1 LQKQKK
7 IIVIGATSFSGSNL
21 INLALHKKYHV
32 TGVSRS
38 KEPNNIFLPY
48 KWENNNK
55 LCNADKYKYIY
66 RTINLNNDIN
76 KLIELIDEVRP
87 EFIINFAAQGMV
99 AESWL
104 NPTDWYQT
112 NVVSQVAFHDLLR
125 KRKFLEKY
133 VHITTPEVYGSTN
146 SWIKENNNFSPSTPY
161 AVSRAS
167 CDLHLLSFFKAYD
180 FPVVF
185 TRAANVYGAGQQ
197 LYRIIPRTILSA
209 LTKKK
214 MYLHGGGESIRS
226 FIHINDVANATLK
239 IAEKADPGTTWHIST
254 KETIS
259 IRELVYKIFRKLNV
273 DPSGIVIENNE
284 RLGKDQ
290 SYLLD
295 SSSLRENMAW
305 EEKISLNEGISETIN
320 WVENNI
326 EIMKEL
332 PWEYIHKR

>member
-1 LQKQKK
+1 MQKQKR
-7 IIVIGATSFSGSNL
+7 IIVIGANSFSGSNL
-21 INLALHKKYHV
+21 INFALNQKYNV

-38 KEPNNIFLPY
+38 KEPNDIFLPY
-48 KWENNNK
+48 KWANNK
-55 LCNADKYKYIY
+55 NLSNADKYKYIY
-66 RTINLNNDIN
+66 RTIDLNHDIN
-76 KLIELIDEVRP
+76 KLIKLIDDVRP

-99 AESWL
+99 AESWQ

-112 NVVSQVAFHDLLR
+112 NVVSQVAFHDQLR

-133 VHITTPEVYGSTN
+133 IHITTPEVYGSTN
-146 SWIKENNNFSPSTPY
+146 DWIKENNNFSPSTPY

-214 MYLHGGGESIRS
+214 IYLHGGGKSIRS

-239 IAEKADPGTTWHIST
+239 ITEKASPGTTWHIST

-259 IRELVYKIFRKLNV
+259 IRDLVYKIFRKLNV
-273 DPSGIVIENNE
+273 DPSGIVVENNE

-295 SSSLRENMAW
+295 SSSLRENLGW

-332 PWEYIHKR
+332 PWEYIHKS